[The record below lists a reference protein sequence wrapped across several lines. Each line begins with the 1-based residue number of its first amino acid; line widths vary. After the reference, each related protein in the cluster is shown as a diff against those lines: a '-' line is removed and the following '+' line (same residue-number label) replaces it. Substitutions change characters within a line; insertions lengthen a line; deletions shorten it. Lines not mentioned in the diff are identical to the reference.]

1 MPTDSELVVALV
13 VGSRAAERDLLVLL
27 VGGATPA
34 EAAARLGIDRRAL
47 AKRLLRL
54 RRHADRIAGNGP
66 SSGTLET

>member
-1 MPTDSELVVALV
+1 
-13 VGSRAAERDLLVLL
+13 VGSRAAQRDLLVLL

-54 RRHADRIAGNGP
+54 RRHADRIAGNVP
-66 SSGTLET
+66 SGGTLEV